1 MGRQTLGHFKGF
13 ISIDAREIHPPAK
26 NTARARYPN
35 TLFVLV
41 DNVSFIVLL
50 FVTYIL

>member
-1 MGRQTLGHFKGF
+1 MGQQTPGHFDGS

-26 NTARARYPN
+26 NTERAKYPS